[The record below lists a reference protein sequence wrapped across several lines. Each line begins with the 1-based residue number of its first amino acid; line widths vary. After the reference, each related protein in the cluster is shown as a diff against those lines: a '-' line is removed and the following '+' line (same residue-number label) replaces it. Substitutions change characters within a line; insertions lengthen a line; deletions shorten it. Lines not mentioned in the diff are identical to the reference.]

1 MRKLVVLIFLF
12 ILLNIQ
18 AEQYQIVSIYPH
30 GSKFY
35 VNNKLVDL
43 SKGKPRIDGTARL
56 RFDKNQTVKFR
67 CYKNNKVNIFS
78 ITSKENSKYSV
89 DSYLF
94 RYDQAKKK
102 KGTDSVYLEKSI
114 FKNNFKDNKGNI
126 QKRLALIIGN
136 NLYERDTSSCRDLPN
151 TNVDAFDVANK
162 LDTLGFDTYTYFN
175 LSKEDM
181 EFAFRRFVKLAKQEN
196 YDVALFYYSGH
207 GIQNDGK
214 NYLVPVDAFYEDVK
228 ELAQSCYSFDEIFRS
243 MASTGCKTKLVFLD
257 ACRNQ
262 PPWADKDDGDQ
273 GVSKENAN
281 GSYVVF
287 ASEPYEY
294 AYAADDNERN
304 SPFTKAFLDNV
315 SKPFPN
321 VRDAVDVMSKS
332 MKNISKPYIFGV
344 GDIDFSFLKQ
354 KYSKEQ
360 CENAALKAK
369 ELISDG
375 KLYDAMNLCVDYL
388 PKDSLD
394 KTIPYDSEI
403 ELILRNSYRSLFSDK
418 IFSNKSVFLEID
430 YSDVSNYGCNES
442 IMTNNGNFLFL
453 LKSDMI
459 VYKYDTSTGKELGK
473 FGIDVMK
480 DILENYGNTHIQ
492 GVITDMIYNKNKNK
506 ITTYSTF
513 NGEIQHWDI
522 ATLNR
527 IGTPLSVFPAGSI
540 WQSYFSA
547 SGNMCLFYQ
556 TNMLCL
562 YDIEKNEIVSNLKL
576 EDENLKI
583 SRLSINEDGSLI
595 AVTLSDRTAHVINV
609 ADGKEI
615 DLGENFGTDCKF
627 DENGKILFIKLEKFE
642 EVDEDKYESD
652 NNSDNE
658 TIIDGIR
665 IIDFKNNI
673 DYITNDIKEIEKS
686 WANNDGTIFFIESDN
701 DIIMWDVY
709 KREYI
714 KKIDILNSTIFDI
727 FISEDS
733 HSFKTLNDGNF
744 LNNYITDN
752 YSPINSIVIP
762 LDNHVI
768 DFTDDGKYFWC
779 SRFEEWDKIK
789 YSKYAFDNPFSPI
802 IETSTW
808 NSDINN
814 CVFYNKDK
822 SLKAEISF
830 NNKYNPSLVIYDVL
844 NQNIVSNI
852 KDLISNIKYISF
864 SPDSKYII
872 ISFSNTSYKIYNT
885 FNGQLVCDLNAHHE
899 IPLAIFDNDYNI
911 HYVDD
916 GNNNH
921 NTIKTE
927 KFMDI
932 YELRNKII
940 NILEEKKIRI

>member
-67 CYKNNKVNIFS
+67 CHKNNKVNIFS

-321 VRDAVDVMSKS
+321 VRDAVDAMSKS

-344 GDIDFSFLKQ
+344 GEIDFTFYNEIDTTKAWHEIRLLSLNLKNDIDNHKFDNVKSYISKIDSIIITYNLSVENLPGEYEFAIRKFSRIFEKKGLNLITTFPLNSKQ
-354 KYSKEQ
+354 K
-360 CENAALKAK
+360 N
-369 ELISDG
+369 IRNVWFND
-375 KLYDAMNLCVDYL
+375 
-388 PKDSLD
+388 DSHIASAFPS
-394 KTIPYDSEI
+394 T
-403 ELILRNSYRSLFSDK
+403 
-418 IFSNKSVFLEID
+418 SNKSWIYYKWGVYDNSYNEMEIP
-430 YSDVSNYGCNES
+430 
-442 IMTNNGNFLFL
+442 I
-453 LKSDMI
+453 
-459 VYKYDTSTGKELGK
+459 
-473 FGIDVMK
+473 
-480 DILENYGNTHIQ
+480 
-492 GVITDMIYNKNKNK
+492 
-506 ITTYSTF
+506 
-513 NGEIQHWDI
+513 
-522 ATLNR
+522 R
-527 IGTPLSVFPAGSI
+527 
-540 WQSYFSA
+540 
-547 SGNMCLFYQ
+547 
-556 TNMLCL
+556 
-562 YDIEKNEIVSNLKL
+562 
-576 EDENLKI
+576 
-583 SRLSINEDGSLI
+583 
-595 AVTLSDRTAHVINV
+595 TLSDEYFADFFEHAGWRRNNYVLWHNDSFFIVKNVIYGQQIGIPIPFPKQWNW
-609 ADGKEI
+609 
-615 DLGENFGTDCKF
+615 
-627 DENGKILFIKLEKFE
+627 
-642 EVDEDKYESD
+642 
-652 NNSDNE
+652 NS
-658 TIIDGIR
+658 R
-665 IIDFKNNI
+665 SFF
-673 DYITNDIKEIEKS
+673 EKS
-686 WANNDGTIFFIESDN
+686 QIFMFNFSS
-701 DIIMWDVY
+701 
-709 KREYI
+709 
-714 KKIDILNSTIFDI
+714 ST
-727 FISEDS
+727 
-733 HSFKTLNDGNF
+733 
-744 LNNYITDN
+744 
-752 YSPINSIVIP
+752 
-762 LDNHVI
+762 
-768 DFTDDGKYFWC
+768 
-779 SRFEEWDKIK
+779 
-789 YSKYAFDNPFSPI
+789 
-802 IETSTW
+802 
-808 NSDINN
+808 
-814 CVFYNKDK
+814 
-822 SLKAEISF
+822 
-830 NNKYNPSLVIYDVL
+830 
-844 NQNIVSNI
+844 
-852 KDLISNIKYISF
+852 
-864 SPDSKYII
+864 
-872 ISFSNTSYKIYNT
+872 
-885 FNGQLVCDLNAHHE
+885 
-899 IPLAIFDNDYNI
+899 
-911 HYVDD
+911 
-916 GNNNH
+916 
-921 NTIKTE
+921 
-927 KFMDI
+927 
-932 YELRNKII
+932 
-940 NILEEKKIRI
+940 